1 VGRRAPAAGSIE
13 RLALGADQPSKRI
26 RFGTLMEVTMIDRI
40 RFGAVM
46 LSAVLALGLAC
57 AGAASAD
64 TKTPTGTQ
72 QPAGATKLK
81 ANKPGPVKDIY
92 CTHDTSKSKLPA
104 CGDSFKAKCEKIGG
118 TLNDPTGN
126 PDYGACIHDD
136 HW

>member
-1 VGRRAPAAGSIE
+1 MEITMIARN
-13 RLALGADQPSKRI
+13 
-26 RFGTLMEVTMIDRI
+26 RFG
-40 RFGAVM
+40 GAM
-46 LSAVLALGLAC
+46 AI
-57 AGAASAD
+57 GAALMLGFATLGNAAIAD

-92 CTHDTSKSKLPA
+92 CTHNTAKSKLPA
-104 CGDSFKAKCEKIGG
+104 CGDSFKAKCAEIGG
-118 TLNDPTGN
+118 KLNDPTGN

>member
-1 VGRRAPAAGSIE
+1 MIARNRFGGAM
-13 RLALGADQPSKRI
+13 ALGA
-26 RFGTLMEVTMIDRI
+26 
-40 RFGAVM
+40 A
-46 LSAVLALGLAC
+46 LALGLA
-57 AGAASAD
+57 ALADVAIAD
-64 TKTPTGTQ
+64 TKTPTTTQ

-104 CGDSFKAKCEKIGG
+104 CGDSFKAKCEEIGG

>member
-1 VGRRAPAAGSIE
+1 
-13 RLALGADQPSKRI
+13 
-26 RFGTLMEVTMIDRI
+26 MIDRI
-40 RFGAVM
+40 RFGAM
-46 LSAVLALGLAC
+46 ALGAVVVLGMAS
-57 AGAASAD
+57 AGPVSAD
-64 TKTPTGTQ
+64 TKTPSGSQ
-72 QPAGATKLK
+72 APAATTTLK

-104 CGDSFKAKCEKIGG
+104 CGDSFKAKCDKIGG

>member
-1 VGRRAPAAGSIE
+1 MEVIMIART
-13 RLALGADQPSKRI
+13 
-26 RFGTLMEVTMIDRI
+26 RFG
-40 RFGAVM
+40 GAMM
-46 LSAVLALGLAC
+46 LSAVLALGLAS
-57 AGAASAD
+57 ATLDNAAFAD

-72 QPAGATKLK
+72 QPAGANKLK

-104 CGDSFKAKCEKIGG
+104 CGDSFKAKCDEIGG